1 MGPTSE
7 PYSSKSAIP
16 HVLTVEEIKDIVQKF
31 ADAAHRAVEAGYDF
45 IQIHGAHGFLI
56 HEFLSPL
63 SNTRT
68 DEYGGSFENRTRFLK
83 EIVTAIRK
91 VIPEGMPLFVR
102 LSMSDFVESSTWDIP
117 EVEKLSVELIN
128 DYGVDMVNYSSGGL
142 SYLQKLP
149 REWDFQL
156 TMADRI
162 KKDIGIPC
170 SAVGGVCDAAT
181 ASRVVDEMGMEF
193 VEIGKAAMRHAFNPR
208 SIAVDLNVFCGLLAS
223 CCSSQFLRIENN
235 CAGHQLFLLIR
246 NIAMF
251 VEYA

>member
-1 MGPTSE
+1 MVAPTTE
-7 PYSSKSAIP
+7 PHNPKSGIP
-16 HVLTVEEIKDIVQKF
+16 HMLTVEEIKDIVQKF
-31 ADAAHRAVEAGYDF
+31 ADAARRAVEAGYDF

-83 EIVTAIRK
+83 EIVTAVRK

-117 EVEKLSVELIN
+117 EVEKLSMELIK
-128 DYGVDMVNYSSGGL
+128 DYGVDMINCSSGGL
-142 SYLQKLP
+142 SYMQKLP

-156 TMADRI
+156 TMADKI
-162 KKDIGIPC
+162 KKDTGIPC

-193 VEIGKAAMRHAFNPR
+193 VEIGKATMRHAFNPR
-208 SIAVDLNVFCGLLAS
+208 AIAVDLNVRCGLLVLCLAAN
-223 CCSSQFLRIENN
+223 SSI
-235 CAGHQLFLLIR
+235 
-246 NIAMF
+246 
-251 VEYA
+251 